1 MALASAAYPAPPPT
15 ASNCMWCPR
24 GPWLPAVGGGRG
36 SLFLLPQPLMFIK
49 SQGTQHPCSRWWA
62 WPGLLS
68 ACPAPPPTA
77 SYCMWCPRG
86 PWLPAA
92 GGGRGR
98 SLRQPTLLLLPQ
110 PLIVCGVPGDP
121 GSLRQVVGVAGA
133 SVSLPC
139 SSYHSLYPTA
149 STALLMWFHEANTD
163 PFYRCVGFLLGIF
176 LVSLNQN
183 PCASK
188 IVQRELRKGIKK
200 LGLWQTDL
208 ESETTNL
215 RFRSMFR

>member
-1 MALASAAYPAPPPT
+1 M
-15 ASNCMWCPR
+15 
-24 GPWLPAVGGGRG
+24 
-36 SLFLLPQPLMFIK
+36 
-49 SQGTQHPCSRWWA
+49 
-62 WPGLLS
+62 
-68 ACPAPPPTA
+68 
-77 SYCMWCPRG
+77 
-86 PWLPAA
+86 
-92 GGGRGR
+92 
-98 SLRQPTLLLLPQ
+98 
-110 PLIVCGVPGDP
+110 
-121 GSLRQVVGVAGA
+121 GVAGA

-200 LGLWQTDL
+200 LGLWQTYI
-208 ESETTNL
+208 EFETTVFSGLILQGDSPFKGIVSRDFWLLVFFMNQFSPTPEYPI
-215 RFRSMFR
+215 RTIASQGSPPVSMTCELEGKNVYTS